1 MEAVAGKK
9 KTVKIKRPPRL
20 KLRSGLHRPT
30 KAHEPPGRYKRA
42 RAKAEARKRA
52 RERE

>member
-1 MEAVAGKK
+1 MARKK

-30 KAHEPPGRYKRA
+30 RTHEPPGRYKRS
-42 RAKAEARKRA
+42 RAKAETRKRTV
-52 RERE
+52 EGE